1 MSQKRRMPAKGNK
14 GKLHFAISDV
24 SNLLN
29 VSASTLRMWENV
41 GLILPDRTSGGR
53 RVYSPE
59 KVERL
64 KYIQRLRTEKKLN
77 VEAIRQVL
85 GTTEALNRKTKTAT
99 SGISISRQLHRLRR
113 QHRMTLSEAAAG
125 TNLSMSFLSS
135 LERGQVNASIATLQ
149 RLALFYKTNVQSFFG
164 NTNIP
169 RKHVSPRLRKQLSN
183 EPGVT
188 IEVLAFGDN
197 VMQPHLYIIEPGT
210 TSGGAYH
217 HEGEEFIY
225 VISGCCEIWLD
236 ELEHY
241 RLQKGD
247 CLYFSSTQA
256 HRWHNSGK
264 QTAVLLWTNT
274 PATF

>member
-99 SGISISRQLHRLRR
+99 S
-113 QHRMTLSEAAAG
+113 
-125 TNLSMSFLSS
+125 
-135 LERGQVNASIATLQ
+135 
-149 RLALFYKTNVQSFFG
+149 
-164 NTNIP
+164 
-169 RKHVSPRLRKQLSN
+169 
-183 EPGVT
+183 
-188 IEVLAFGDN
+188 
-197 VMQPHLYIIEPGT
+197 
-210 TSGGAYH
+210 
-217 HEGEEFIY
+217 
-225 VISGCCEIWLD
+225 
-236 ELEHY
+236 
-241 RLQKGD
+241 
-247 CLYFSSTQA
+247 
-256 HRWHNSGK
+256 
-264 QTAVLLWTNT
+264 
-274 PATF
+274 